1 MSFLSCVYGVVQ
13 SWLWNDS
20 EMTLLKVYKP
30 ELAR

>member
-13 SWLWNDS
+13 SWLWNDN
-20 EMTLLKVYKP
+20 EMTLKVYKS